1 MMKLSLRKTKY
12 FIENAAKNL
21 IALFIKPNSQLII
34 LIYFKL
40 EIHSFLFSKIKL
52 FTLD

>member
-34 LIYFKL
+34 LIYFTL